1 MNTAI
6 YHFLDQHA
14 LCYLRFDHPP
24 LFTCE
29 DARRLTPDLPG
40 TDAKNLFLRDAKG
53 KRHILV
59 VLPEYKSADL
69 KALSAVLDAKGLT
82 FASAERLMKY
92 LGITP
97 GSVLLLALIND
108 TAHAVELVIDTA
120 LWEADALLAHPLVN
134 TQTLAVPHET
144 VARFLSLT
152 GHTPHVMDMPA
163 ST

>member
-6 YHFLDQHA
+6 YHFLDRHA
-14 LCYLRFDHPP
+14 LGYQRFDHPP

-40 TDAKNLFLRDAKG
+40 ADAKNLFLRDAKG

-59 VLPEYKSADL
+59 VLPEHKSADL
-69 KALSAVLDAKGLT
+69 KALSAALEAKGLT
-82 FASAERLMKY
+82 FASAERLMKH

-97 GSVLLLALIND
+97 GSVSLLALLND
-108 TAHAVELVIDTA
+108 TAHAVELVIDTVM
-120 LWEADALLAHPLVN
+120 WEAEALLAHPLVN

-144 VARFLSLT
+144 MARFLALT
-152 GHTPHVMDMPA
+152 GHTPCIMDIPA
-163 ST
+163 NA